1 MRMWTEGWSFFL
13 ILCVM
18 QCSFDR
24 QNYTQIVQTVWSSL
38 SCVAVVASM
47 MLAPVTLVNSGLT
60 VGKWTYDK
68 VGALSLQ
75 TGERGVYHPSKAF
88 AKTQPKVS
96 ETPTRRWRRKA
107 IISYNLVVSTVHCLI
122 FVYFSFQM
130 CLIFLSKSIFQSLCL
145 AKTPQTLP
153 GRLMALAV
161 PSGLALKICPR

>member
-24 QNYTQIVQTVWSSL
+24 QNYTQIVKTVWSSL
-38 SCVAVVASM
+38 SCVTVVASM
-47 MLAPVTLVNSGLT
+47 MLAPVTPVNSGLT
-60 VGKWTYDK
+60 VGKWTYVE

-75 TGERGVYHPSKAF
+75 TGERGVFHPTKAV
-88 AKTQPKVS
+88 ANTQPKVT
-96 ETPTRRWRRKA
+96 ETPTGRWRRKA
-107 IISYNLVVSTVHCLI
+107 RISCNLVVSTVYCLI

-145 AKTPQTLP
+145 AETPQTLP